1 MELLSTIA
9 AVPFRWGPGGAQEN
23 VWHQEGQE
31 PLEFGYHNT
40 SHPIPELCVSH
51 MIWCVSASVLS
62 GNSPAL
68 AFGSMYAAQLWQQSL
83 LMVWQHF
90 CPYPVRTCL
99 SKTSQVK
106 SKHLSSPP
114 VWGRLCLKRIKKS
127 KFLANVTS
135 YGLAP
140 ISFLCSR
147 FLLNGIL
154 LSLIVLQPFRF
165 PSALAQIHIFC
176 IVERLHDVKKIW
188 TFGRPA

>member
-1 MELLSTIA
+1 
-9 AVPFRWGPGGAQEN
+9 
-23 VWHQEGQE
+23 
-31 PLEFGYHNT
+31 
-40 SHPIPELCVSH
+40 
-51 MIWCVSASVLS
+51 
-62 GNSPAL
+62 
-68 AFGSMYAAQLWQQSL
+68 MYAVQLWQQSL
-83 LMVWQHF
+83 LMAWQPF
-90 CPYPVRTCL
+90 CPHPVRICL

-106 SKHLSSPP
+106 SNHLSSSL

-176 IVERLHDVKKIW
+176 IVERSHDVRLEEPLAESAIRRAKYLNVFCGLRWAKRAATLLGWRHGQQQTTI
-188 TFGRPA
+188 TYIATSR